1 VGCLSDSNWRRAS
14 RSSFGSCATTNA
26 AASIVATSMAM
37 GLLTILSAEY
47 IRGSRLLAI
56 RLETHVDGS
65 KVAAGARQETMT
77 EANQVQAPPVGRVI
91 RLVIGV
97 ALVII
102 MIPTYLRVGV
112 PFLFKAA
119 LLIVALLVV
128 YGLIHAWVSHRWLGS
143 ILASAL
149 LVLVY
154 LLGSYHGLLLGRGE
168 GQVAAV
174 TFLAVSLLVASL
186 RGDAGCEL
194 TSIPSALFGQ
204 RSRLAC
210 LVFSPIDW
218 LERKLR

>member
-1 VGCLSDSNWRRAS
+1 
-14 RSSFGSCATTNA
+14 
-26 AASIVATSMAM
+26 
-37 GLLTILSAEY
+37 
-47 IRGSRLLAI
+47 
-56 RLETHVDGS
+56 
-65 KVAAGARQETMT
+65 MT
-77 EANQVQAPPVGRVI
+77 EANQMRALPAGRVV
-91 RLVIGV
+91 RFVIGV
-97 ALVII
+97 ALLII

-112 PFLFKAA
+112 PFLFRTA
-119 LLIVALLVV
+119 LLILGLLVA
-128 YGLIHAWVSHRWLGS
+128 YSLIHFLVSHPWLGS

-154 LLGSYHGLLLGRGE
+154 LFGGYHGLLLGGGE
-168 GQVAAV
+168 GRVAAV

-204 RSRLAC
+204 HSRLAC